1 MKIFS
6 INTIEAKIN
15 IAKQAEKNSY
25 LRLNQNNVK
34 LNNLPCDTVS
44 FGKKKNNKVPL
55 LQDGQTLLYHRLYN
69 DLKNIADLPC
79 VYCGEPMLSVPNR
92 RKLVAD
98 LSTQCGEKL
107 INTIE
112 KNQHFFRI
120 IKK

>member
-44 FGKKKNNKVPL
+44 FGKKKN
-55 LQDGQTLLYHRLYN
+55 
-69 DLKNIADLPC
+69 
-79 VYCGEPMLSVPNR
+79 
-92 RKLVAD
+92 
-98 LSTQCGEKL
+98 
-107 INTIE
+107 ING
-112 KNQHFFRI
+112 KQ
-120 IKK
+120 